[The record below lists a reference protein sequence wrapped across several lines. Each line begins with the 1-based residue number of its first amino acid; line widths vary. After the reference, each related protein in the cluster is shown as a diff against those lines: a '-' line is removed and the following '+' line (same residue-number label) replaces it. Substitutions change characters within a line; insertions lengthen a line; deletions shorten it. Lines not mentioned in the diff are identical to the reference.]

1 MTPRA
6 MRALLRMAPARI
18 VMVSCEMSTLARDSR
33 ALTEAGYR
41 LEKVAPIDM
50 FPQTSHLETVSR
62 WRKE

>member
-1 MTPRA
+1 
-6 MRALLRMAPARI
+6 MRALLKLAPGRM

-33 ALTEAGYR
+33 ALTEAGYT
-41 LEKVAPIDM
+41 LDAVAPIDM